1 MKDAIQ
7 FAVVVVCPPL
17 LQYAL
22 HYLTQFLSLENESY
36 SIFKKLNLFFE
47 FETLMPQ
54 FTPLFCTSVICH
66 LSKAS
71 KISREYNDCQMW
83 EECCLSK
90 FDLIRKIFFFSSLSF
105 SPEMTSSGNIQS
117 FCNSVDQSAV
127 LLDLNHIW
135 MAPEGI
141 RAVFVH

>member
-22 HYLTQFLSLENESY
+22 HYLTQFPSLENESY

>member
-7 FAVVVVCPPL
+7 FAVVVVRPPL

-22 HYLTQFLSLENESY
+22 HYLTQFPSLENESY

-54 FTPLFCTSVICH
+54 FAPLFCTSVICH

-71 KISREYNDCQMW
+71 KISREYNECQM
-83 EECCLSK
+83 
-90 FDLIRKIFFFSSLSF
+90 
-105 SPEMTSSGNIQS
+105 
-117 FCNSVDQSAV
+117 
-127 LLDLNHIW
+127 
-135 MAPEGI
+135 
-141 RAVFVH
+141 